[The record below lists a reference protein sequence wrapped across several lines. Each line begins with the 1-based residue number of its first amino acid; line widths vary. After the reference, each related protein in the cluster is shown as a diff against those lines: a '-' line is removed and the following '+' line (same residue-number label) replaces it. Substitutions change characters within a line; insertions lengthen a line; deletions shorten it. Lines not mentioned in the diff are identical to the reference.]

1 MGTGTEGLINMSKLL
16 IRDPKG
22 NEREH
27 ELLDDITTI
36 GRGSQNVI
44 QAKDSEASRQHCR
57 IEKSGTGYRVV
68 DNRSRNGTKVNGQ
81 KVDIQDLRPG
91 DVVTIGDFTMT
102 FDPKA
107 DVGSAEDEDFVGT
120 IEVAPISEKELSAPS
135 AGGTGGKPQF
145 VLDVVEGSQKGQV
158 LELGP
163 ESLTIGRNKSNKF
176 VLDDES
182 GSSYHAEIVKEPTGY
197 FITDLGSTN
206 GTKVGGE
213 KIVKTRLSPGTE
225 IEIGTTKMVF
235 KNVGAPAEEDE
246 IFGTVVLDAEKLER
260 ELAEDE
266 MRVRQ
271 VFIKR
276 VAIAAAALL
285 VVVGL
290 YFLISALARPG
301 GPSVVAGNLLKN
313 SSFDGPLSDTGD
325 PDGWR
330 SVTSQFT
337 PWEVSKDA
345 DRHSA
350 KEKKGALIVSRE
362 PEARR
367 DEYTE
372 CRTRSPL
379 DIRPDKAY
387 RLGGF
392 IKTEGAQGIYGFRL
406 RWLGRAGDDRRAT
419 DQVYVR
425 RSHTNW
431 REVKRK
437 GAFTPPMW
445 ASRAEVSCFAVGNRG
460 KVYFD
465 DVYLVAESMT
475 RRQIPVVGDG
485 RIKTEFSPSG
495 TFTVKSGAASAV
507 RGGELFLVGEHEA
520 TSTQQFADAE
530 EPLQEARSCSFAG
543 TVPEFITY
551 GAVRYREQGRPGE
564 LGVVV
569 EYELSADRPVSL
581 DRAGIRFTVTGSFG
595 AGKTQVFGP
604 AGLIPEDKAT
614 GLIDGAREI
623 LFTSVKGEK
632 LAVYVRGEGR
642 LRLDPRGNEKLVE
655 VLLPASA
662 AISRVPVKLGVE
674 FNRLSRIERVGIDRL
689 WKNHKA
695 AVAAK
700 GFAAQ
705 WDALKEIVAFA
716 DQFPKDAADARTKLA
731 SLTSEADADIS
742 AVKALLT
749 RARASMKVDAV
760 RKTILSQAAEKIAS
774 LKTKYTSGEFAA
786 KVGELEVEMKKIE
799 ADVLAGAR
807 NEQAEKLLVQALDF
821 MRGGNYDIARQLI
834 NKILL
839 EYADTPAAEKVKQR
853 DISGTIDRE
862 LKLVKQRDAIYARSV
877 DKIRNFV
884 INREYDGAIRTL
896 KADAEFQ
903 RHRDDPRFKALM
915 DELQRKAAEKASGD
929 AEKARKSGT

>member
-1 MGTGTEGLINMSKLL
+1 MGNGTEGLIDMSKLL

-27 ELLDDITTI
+27 ELLDDITTV

-57 IEKSGTGYRVV
+57 IEKSGSGYRVV

-102 FDPKA
+102 FDPKP
-107 DVGSAEDEDFVGT
+107 DVGAAEDEDFVGT
-120 IEVAPISEKELSAPS
+120 IEVAPISQKELSAPS
-135 AGGTGGKPQF
+135 AGGSGGKPQF
-145 VLDVVEGSQKGQV
+145 VLDIVEGGQKGQV

-213 KIVKTRLSPGTE
+213 KIVKTRLSPGAE

-266 MRVRQ
+266 MQARRA
-271 VFIKR
+271 FIAR
-276 VAIAAAALL
+276 VAIGAAVLL

-290 YFLISALARPG
+290 YFLISAIASPG
-301 GPSVVAGNLLKN
+301 GSSVVAGNLLKN
-313 SSFDGPLSDTGD
+313 SSFDGPLTDTGD
-325 PDGWR
+325 ADGWR

-345 DRHSA
+345 DRRPA
-350 KEKKGALIVSRE
+350 KEKKGLLIVSRE
-362 PEARR
+362 PEARA

-406 RWLGRAGDDRRAT
+406 RWLGRAGDDRQAA

-425 RSHTNW
+425 RSHTEW

-445 ASRAEVSCFAVGNRG
+445 ATRAEVACFAVGNRG

-465 DVYLVAESMT
+465 DVYLVAESVT
-475 RRQIPVVGDG
+475 RRQIPIVGDG
-485 RIKTEFSPSG
+485 RIKAEFTPSG
-495 TFTVKSGAASAV
+495 AFIVKSGAASAV
-507 RGGELFLVGEHEA
+507 RGGELFLVGEQEA
-520 TSTQQFADAE
+520 TSSQQFADAE
-530 EPLQEARSCSFAG
+530 EPLQEARSSSFAG
-543 TVPEFITY
+543 TVPEFTTY
-551 GAVRYREQGRPGE
+551 GAVRYREQGRAGE

-581 DRAGIRFTVTGSFG
+581 DRAGVRFTVTGSFG
-595 AGKTQVFGP
+595 AGKTHVFGP
-604 AGLIPEDKAT
+604 EGLIPEDKAT
-614 GLIDGAREI
+614 GLIEGAREI

-662 AISRVPVKLGVE
+662 AISRLPVKLGVE
-674 FNRLSRIERVGIDRL
+674 FNKSSRIERVGIDKL
-689 WKNHKA
+689 WKDYR
-695 AVAAK
+695 AVEGAK
-700 GFAAQ
+700 DFAAR
-705 WDALKEIVAFA
+705 WDALKEIVALA
-716 DQFPKDAADARTKLA
+716 DQFPKDAGDARTKLA
-731 SLTSEADADIS
+731 SLTSEADADIA

-749 RARASMKVDAV
+749 RAKANIKVDAV
-760 RKTILSQAAEKIAS
+760 RRTILRQAAEKIAS
-774 LKTKYTSGEFAA
+774 LKGKYTSGEFAA

-807 NEQAEKLLVQALDF
+807 NEQAEKLLVQVLDF
-821 MRGGNYDIARQLI
+821 MRGKNYDLASQ
-834 NKILL
+834 ILKRI
-839 EYADTPAAEKVKQR
+839 EIDYSGTPAADKAKAR
-853 DISGTIDRE
+853 DIRGTIDRE
-862 LKLVKQRDAIYARSV
+862 LKLEKQRDDVYRRSLE
-877 DKIRNFV
+877 KIRNFV
-884 INREYDGAIRTL
+884 MSEAYEGAINLL

-903 RHRDDPRFKALM
+903 RFRDHPDFDDLM
-915 DELQRKAAEKASGD
+915 KELQKKAAEKARAE
-929 AEKARKSGT
+929 AEKERKSGP

>member
-1 MGTGTEGLINMSKLL
+1 MSKLL

-57 IEKSGTGYRVV
+57 IEKSGSGYRVV

-91 DVVTIGDFTMT
+91 DVITIGDFTMT

-107 DVGSAEDEDFVGT
+107 EVGAAEDEDFVGT
-120 IEVAPISEKELSAPS
+120 IEVAPISEKELSGPS
-135 AGGTGGKPQF
+135 AGGAGGKPQF
-145 VLDVVEGSQKGQV
+145 VLDIVEGSQKGQV

-176 VLDDES
+176 AIDDES
-182 GSSYHAEIVKEPTGY
+182 ASSFHAEIVKEPTGY
-197 FITDLGSTN
+197 FVTDLGSTN

-213 KIVKTRLSPGTE
+213 KIVKTRLSPGAE

-266 MRVRQ
+266 MRARRA
-271 VFIKR
+271 FIRR
-276 VAIAAAALL
+276 VAIAAAVLL

-290 YFLISALARPG
+290 YFLISALARPA
-301 GPSVVAGNLLKN
+301 GPRHIAGNLLKN
-313 SSFDGPLSDTGD
+313 FSFDGPLTDTGD
-325 PDGWR
+325 PNGWR

-345 DRHSA
+345 DHYPV
-350 KEKKGALIVSRE
+350 KEKKGLLIVSRE
-362 PEARR
+362 PEARP

-372 CRTRSPL
+372 CRTRAPL

-406 RWLGRAGDDRRAT
+406 RWLGRAGDDRRAV

-425 RSHTNW
+425 RSHTRW

-465 DVYLVAESMT
+465 DVYLVAESVT
-475 RRQIPVVGDG
+475 RRPNLTQAFG
-485 RIKTEFSPSG
+485 RIRAEFSPSG
-495 TFTVKSGAASAV
+495 VFAVKSGAGPAV
-507 RGGELFLVGEHEA
+507 RGGELFLVGEQEA
-520 TSTQQFADAE
+520 TSSQEFADAE
-530 EPLQEARSCSFAG
+530 EPQQEARSSAFAG

-564 LGVVV
+564 LGVVI

-604 AGLIPEDKAT
+604 GGLIEEDKAT
-614 GLIDGAREI
+614 GLVEGAREV
-623 LFTSVKGEK
+623 LFTNVKGEK
-632 LAVYVRGEGR
+632 FAVYIRGEGR

-662 AISRVPVKLGVE
+662 AIGRHPVKLGIE
-674 FNRLSRIERVGIDRL
+674 FNRSSRIERVGIGKL
-689 WKNHKA
+689 WKDHRA
-695 AVAAK
+695 AVDAK
-700 GFAAQ
+700 DFAAQ
-705 WDALKEIVAFA
+705 WDALKEIVALA
-716 DQFPKDAADARTKLA
+716 DQFPKDAGEARTKLA
-731 SLTSEADADIS
+731 SLTSEAEADIA
-742 AVKALLT
+742 AVKELFT
-749 RARASMKVDAV
+749 RAKASVKVDAV
-760 RKTILSQAAEKIAS
+760 RKTLLSQAAEKIAS
-774 LKTKYTSGEFAA
+774 LKGKYTSGEFAA
-786 KVGELEVEMKKIE
+786 KVNDLDVEKKKIE
-799 ADVLAGAR
+799 ADVAMGER
-807 NEQAEKLLVQALDF
+807 NEQAEKLLIQVLEF
-821 MRGGNYDIARQLI
+821 MRGKNYELAIQILKTIEI
-834 NKILL
+834 N
-839 EYADTPAAEKVKQR
+839 YSDTGAAKKAKAR
-853 DISGTIDRE
+853 DIRGTIDRE
-862 LKLVKQRDAIYARSV
+862 LKLVKQRDDVYRRSV
-877 DKIRNFV
+877 EKIRNYY
-884 INREYDGAIRTL
+884 INAEFDTAISIL

-903 RHRDDPRFKALM
+903 RFRDYPRFRALM
-915 DELQRKAAEKASGD
+915 EELQKKAAEKAR
-929 AEKARKSGT
+929 AEVEKARKTGP